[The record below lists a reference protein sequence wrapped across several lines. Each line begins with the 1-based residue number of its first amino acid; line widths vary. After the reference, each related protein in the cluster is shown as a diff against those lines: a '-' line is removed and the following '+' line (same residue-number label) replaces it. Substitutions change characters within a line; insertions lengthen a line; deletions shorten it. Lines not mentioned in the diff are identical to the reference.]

1 MLNRF
6 LHNRWKLI
14 YLGLWVFI
22 TIINF
27 FALKELSGVNDARI
41 AWIDSLVFNFI
52 YFVIG
57 IGLWY
62 MVRYSDLNKRSFGEL
77 AFSHLTAATF
87 VLLGWLG
94 SSYLFLSWLF
104 EANEAYVQFLN
115 DSLTVRLVAGLLIY
129 LALVTTYYLIISYR
143 ELKEQKNK
151 ENELKGLLKESE
163 LNLLRSQIR
172 PHFLFNSLN
181 SISSLTITNPAKAQE
196 MVIKLSAFMRYS
208 LDSANQTLS
217 SMERELYNADLYMDI
232 EKIRFG
238 NRLNLVKNIDPAV
251 KSREVPAMILQ
262 PLLENSVKYGV
273 YESTEPITIS
283 LDIGLENEMIKI
295 RVLNP
300 YEEDSHQHEGTGT
313 GLKNIEQRL
322 LYLYGRNDLMKVVK
336 SEEYFLV
343 ELRIPKY
350 VRQN

>member
-1 MLNRF
+1 VLEQ
-6 LHNRWKLI
+6 LLKIKWKLI
-14 YLGLWVFI
+14 YPGLWIVVGVV
-22 TIINF
+22 NF
-27 FALKELSGVNDARI
+27 FVLKESPGITVQN
-41 AWIDSLVFNFI
+41 AWVDSLVFNLI

-62 MVRYSDLNKRSFGEL
+62 MVRYSDLNKRSIGEL

-94 SSYLFLSWLF
+94 PSYLLLKWIFSLDD
-104 EANEAYVQFLN
+104 AYIQFLN
-115 DSLTVRLVAGLLIY
+115 DSLTVRLVAGILIY
-129 LALVTTYYLIISYR
+129 LAIVTTYYLIINYR

-151 ENELKGLLKESE
+151 ESELKGLLKESE

-181 SISSLTITNPAKAQE
+181 SISSLTITNPEKAQD

-208 LDSANQTLS
+208 LDSANQILS
-217 SMERELYNADLYMDI
+217 SMERELYHADLYMDI

-238 NRLNLVKNIDPAV
+238 NRLNLEKNVDPAAE
-251 KSREVPAMILQ
+251 SWEVPAMILQ

-273 YESTEPITIS
+273 YEATEPITIS
-283 LDIGLENEMIKI
+283 LDVSLENGLLKI
-295 RVLNP
+295 RVVNP
-300 YEEDSHQHEGTGT
+300 YEEESVRHKGTGT

-322 LYLYGRNDLMKVVK
+322 IHLYGRSDLMKVVK
-336 SEEYFLV
+336 SNQFFLV
-343 ELRIPKY
+343 ELKIPQY
-350 VRQN
+350 VRKN